1 MVNVVVFGH
10 SNPAVKV
17 ESSLSTPTSV
27 KQTSRVC
34 PCLSVLPLFA
44 DGHLVPVPAIS
55 ILERVDCGKVPLL
68 YAAVASNRVLY
79 AVLMP
84 GVKHTWHC

>member
-1 MVNVVVFGH
+1 MTTVRRAIYSQLSLEGH
-10 SNPAVKV
+10 LYK
-17 ESSLSTPTSV
+17 TDTSV
-27 KQTSRVC
+27 KRTSRVC

-84 GVKHTWHC
+84 GVKHMWHC

>member
-1 MVNVVVFGH
+1 MTTVRRAIY
-10 SNPAVKV
+10 SQL
-17 ESSLSTPTSV
+17 SLDGLLYKTDTSV
-27 KQTSRVC
+27 KRTSRVC

-79 AVLMP
+79 AVLMS